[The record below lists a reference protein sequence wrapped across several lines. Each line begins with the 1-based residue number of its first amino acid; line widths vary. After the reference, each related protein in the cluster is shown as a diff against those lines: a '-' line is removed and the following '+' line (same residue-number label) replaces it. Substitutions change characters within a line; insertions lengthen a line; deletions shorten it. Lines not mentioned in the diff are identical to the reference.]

1 MMVNGF
7 PVATRASIKSA
18 ENRIRKRGGGA
29 RECEVG
35 GQTQINRLQERESEK
50 REVKRLLSF
59 VGLGDHH

>member
-1 MMVNGF
+1 MPKIEFG
-7 PVATRASIKSA
+7 KG
-18 ENRIRKRGGGA
+18 GGGA